1 MSIKKYTATKDNVI
15 STALKGNLSSSAR
28 SSNMGSSDVLEIF
41 SIFGQANSASI
52 EKSRVLVEFPIS
64 EISADRDANR
74 IPESGSVNFIVR
86 IGNAVHGQTTPETY
100 DLSAHA
106 LLRPWDEGYGL
117 DMEEYR
123 DAGAS
128 NWLSRS
134 LGSTWHNTG
143 SDFVNTGIVNYDKIP
158 LHYTQSF
165 TVGTEGIS
173 IDATGLVEE
182 WIKGYKSTAIAA
194 SGGVRFHASV
204 QPANNS
210 FIRMHSYDGDFR
222 RFVFT
227 HTMSTGSTD
236 NNTVYVLTGSDSSD
250 IAGTITNFTAS
261 VLTHFGSRIT
271 PTVEGMKIKFL
282 QATGG
287 FPGNSALSQ
296 SLPVASTC
304 TLTVSDAGGV
314 GNGETIVLVDTA
326 GTSHTFTANGGLT
339 TATNNSIGIN
349 GIAAGSSAAAL
360 NTMAEK
366 IAATVVDSTS
376 TAYQLITASVSAAVI
391 TFTQLTGG
399 TSGDRTNTDNMG
411 GATLTNFQNGF
422 GRNFYNLSSSFA
434 GGVGAQNYGLLL
446 KLSGTYEDSSRERSF
461 YTKKMYSRS
470 SHHFFERPVI
480 EARWDKSI
488 KDDRYYVFRSSSL
501 APQADNLN
509 TIFLYNKQRNGLA
522 DIPDTGSAL
531 LVSLHPSIGAGPID
545 LPVAGGV
552 SSGLATHI
560 TASKHSKGVYKAV
573 FACSNTGSTFYD
585 IWQKRTAEPV
595 AATAQLAVTNAGG
608 PAQSETFQL
617 VDAAGTSH
625 TFIINGGLTTTTNNA
640 VGTSGLAG
648 GTGAAALNAMAQK
661 IAATVVDGTS
671 TCNATITASVSA
683 ANITFSQIT
692 KGTSGN
698 QDNASSMG
706 GITLA
711 NFANGTDNVYTAFVT
726 GSGFTLKDLSAGFYF
741 EDPKYNIKITN
752 LKPAYSADEK
762 VTFRVYMRN
771 KNWQPNIYTVASN
784 TPPVHFFRNG
794 YYRIDRVADNYNV
807 IAYSTGSTPSYSS
820 LSYDVSGSFFD
831 LDMSILEPNYLY
843 QMSFLQK
850 DGNNY
855 IEQKEKFKFR
865 VDP

>member
-15 STALKGNLSSSAR
+15 STALKGNLSSSAK

-128 NWLSRS
+128 NWLSNS

-143 SDFVNTGIVNYDKIP
+143 SDFVNTGIVSYSKIP

-165 TVGTEGIS
+165 TVGTEDTT

-182 WIKGYKSTAIAA
+182 WIKGHKATAIAA

-210 FIRMHSYDGDFR
+210 FVRMHSYDGDFR
-222 RFVFT
+222 KFVFT
-227 HTMSTGSTD
+227 HTMSTGSSD
-236 NNTVYVLTGSDSSD
+236 NNTVYVLTGSDASD
-250 IAGTITNFTAS
+250 ISGTITNFTAS
-261 VLTHFGSRIT
+261 ILTNFGTRIT
-271 PTVEGMKIKFL
+271 TALEGLQLKFL

-287 FPGNSALSQ
+287 FPGNSLLSQ

-304 TLTVSDAGGV
+304 TLTVSNAGGV
-314 GNGETIVLVDTA
+314 GNGETIALVDTA

-339 TATNNSIGIN
+339 TTTNNSIGIS
-349 GIAAGSSAAAL
+349 GIAGGSSAAAL
-360 NTMAEK
+360 NTMATK
-366 IAATVVDSTS
+366 IASTVVDSTS
-376 TAYQLITASVSAAVI
+376 TAYQFITASVSAAVI

-399 TSGDRTNTDNMG
+399 TSGDRTNADNMG
-411 GATLTNFQNGF
+411 GAALTNFQNGF
-422 GRNFYNLSSSFA
+422 GTNFYNLSSSFA

-446 KLSGTYEDSSRERSF
+446 RLSGTYEDSSRERSF

-470 SHHFFERPVI
+470 SHHFFERPTI
-480 EARWDKSI
+480 EARWDKAI

-501 APQADNLN
+501 APATDNLN
-509 TIFLYNKQRNGLA
+509 TIFLYNKQRNGLV
-522 DIPDTGSAL
+522 DLPNTGSHL
-531 LVSLHPSIGAGPID
+531 LVQLYPSIGSGISPTT
-545 LPVAGGV
+545 LPVGHGSV
-552 SSGLATHI
+552 NTGSPTYV
-560 TASKHSKGVYKAV
+560 TASRHEKGVYKAT
-573 FACSNTGSTFYD
+573 FSCDNTGSTFYD
-585 IWQKRTAEPV
+585 VWQRS
-595 AATAQLAVTNAGG
+595 AG
-608 PAQSETFQL
+608 
-617 VDAAGTSH
+617 
-625 TFIINGGLTTTTNNA
+625 NGGSRA
-640 VGTSGLAG
+640 YTSL
-648 GTGAAALNAMAQK
+648 
-661 IAATVVDGTS
+661 
-671 TCNATITASVSA
+671 
-683 ANITFSQIT
+683 
-692 KGTSGN
+692 
-698 QDNASSMG
+698 
-706 GITLA
+706 
-711 NFANGTDNVYTAFVT
+711 VT

-741 EDPKYNIKITN
+741 DDPKYNIKVTN
-752 LKPAYSADEK
+752 LKPAYSVDER
-762 VTFRVYMRN
+762 VSFRVYMRN
-771 KNWQPNIYTVASN
+771 KDWQPNIYTVASN

-850 DGNNY
+850 DGTNY

>member
-106 LLRPWDEGYGL
+106 LLRSWDEGYGL

-134 LGSTWHNTG
+134 LGSEWHNTG

-165 TVGTEGIS
+165 TVGTEDTT

-182 WIKGYKSTAIAA
+182 WIKGHKATAIAA
-194 SGGVRFHASV
+194 SGGVTFHGSTK
-204 QPANNS
+204 PANNS

-236 NNTVYVLTGSDSSD
+236 NNTVYVLTGSDV
-250 IAGTITNFTAS
+250 AGTIVNFTASILTHFGGRIVPTVESTKVKLLQATAGFPGNTPISQSNTATNFTA
-261 VLTHFGSRIT
+261 
-271 PTVEGMKIKFL
+271 M
-282 QATGG
+282 
-287 FPGNSALSQ
+287 
-296 SLPVASTC
+296 
-304 TLTVSDAGGV
+304 
-314 GNGETIVLVDTA
+314 
-326 GTSHTFTANGGLT
+326 
-339 TATNNSIGIN
+339 
-349 GIAAGSSAAAL
+349 
-360 NTMAEK
+360 
-366 IAATVVDSTS
+366 
-376 TAYQLITASVSAAVI
+376 
-391 TFTQLTGG
+391 
-399 TSGDRTNTDNMG
+399 
-411 GATLTNFQNGF
+411 
-422 GRNFYNLSSSFA
+422 SSSFA

-470 SHHFFERPVI
+470 SHHFFERPTI
-480 EARWDKSI
+480 EARWDKAI

-501 APQADNLN
+501 APAADNLN
-509 TIFLYNKQRNGLA
+509 TIFLYNKQRNGLV
-522 DIPDTGSAL
+522 DLPNTGSHL
-531 LVSLHPSIGAGPID
+531 LVQLYPSIGSGISPTT
-545 LPVAGGV
+545 LPVDHGSVNTGAP
-552 SSGLATHI
+552 TYI
-560 TASKHSKGVYKAV
+560 TASRHEKGIYKAT
-573 FACSNTGSTFYD
+573 FSCDNTGSTFYD
-585 IWQKRTAEPV
+585 VWQKSE
-595 AATAQLAVTNAGG
+595 AGED
-608 PAQSETFQL
+608 PT
-617 VDAAGTSH
+617 
-625 TFIINGGLTTTTNNA
+625 
-640 VGTSGLAG
+640 
-648 GTGAAALNAMAQK
+648 
-661 IAATVVDGTS
+661 
-671 TCNATITASVSA
+671 
-683 ANITFSQIT
+683 
-692 KGTSGN
+692 
-698 QDNASSMG
+698 
-706 GITLA
+706 
-711 NFANGTDNVYTAFVT
+711 VYTTLVT

-741 EDPKYNIKITN
+741 DDPKYNVKVTN
-752 LKPAYSADEK
+752 LKSDYSVDEK

-771 KNWQPNIYTVASN
+771 KNWQPNVYTVASN

-794 YYRIDRVADNYNV
+794 YYRIDRVTDNYNV

-843 QMSFLQK
+843 QISFLQK